1 MDSQKAICVREEQL
15 PDTAYA
21 TYTTSPE
28 TGGFALVATAYYEDD
43 SIYDLKY
50 FEATQ
55 NMSSILDVVVANF
68 LKNGPSRPIPGNNA
82 AT

>member
-15 PDTAYA
+15 PDTTYA

-28 TGGFALVATAYYEDD
+28 HFTLVATAYYEDD

-55 NMSSILDVVVANF
+55 NMSSISDVVVANF